1 MRSQLSPA
9 REAPGDLP
17 ESPRARIRGRLRQF
31 GALLAATA
39 VLVTGGIIA
48 AGPASAASLGPGHG
62 DLNTT
67 GTVGA
72 FIAESDGRQ
81 VYCMDAG
88 APAPWNM
95 TSGPTTVTE
104 LVSYTGQQLSPTT
117 LAKLNYVMSK
127 WGDSANPDTTAA
139 VQMYVWAEADP
150 VNYHSHGMHG
160 DSWYIG
166 RVPAAHRA
174 TVLGNLATM
183 RAEANANHAVN
194 PSVDVAITMAD
205 QYNGTLAV
213 TVSPTALNGNV
224 VLTDATF
231 TDGTTSKALGTG
243 TYPIVGKPALGV
255 PEYRVTAS
263 AAYSAAGL
271 GARVNLY
278 ETPGQ
283 QRLLANGTPAAVT
296 ATAQTPWIA
305 LDFQPVIGTQVA
317 AKYVS
322 EGDAFV
328 DVLTVSTVG
337 TGQWIVVDGS
347 PVELTATGTLYGPFD
362 EQPVE
367 AETAPDGAPVIGTET
382 LRLDRGVGDYQS
394 AGTLTASES
403 GFYTWVWE
411 IDQTAQGG
419 NGKYIRGSFTDWFG
433 RIAETHVTPFQP
445 EAISQTDARHAIP
458 GDEVTDTITVSSTN
472 GVWLRIDG
480 EPIPVILDGTAYQVP
495 GTLPPVEQSGVP
507 ADAVPIG
514 QVQVTATGPGTY
526 TSPPVAHPDAG
537 FVTWV
542 WEVRLTSQPDEY
554 RGYIAN
560 DWADNYG
567 IPLESTS
574 VRWPVR
580 VTSEVREY
588 NVHPNGRAFDMIEV
602 TGFPEN
608 HGDFTGDGYWGSD
621 LDVITHTVYGPFDTD
636 TTLTDDLVLDDAP
649 VLTTLTTPARNGIYK
664 LGYTDADQI
673 RPTQP
678 GYYVIVSDFAGDD
691 RVQPFRSSPADILER
706 FYVPQ
711 PTTPNVE
718 VTVTTKATP
727 EAYVGDPI
735 SDTAIIDGD
744 VPDGAYLVFRA
755 YGPYAEQPGMD
766 EELESFFISE
776 EIPVDGDGEYESGT
790 TSVDTAGL
798 VFWVETLHA
807 ADGEVLAA
815 GFIGAPGE
823 TTIVHD
829 KPVDLRVKTQ
839 AVPEVTLGDPAHDI
853 AIVTGQ
859 VPEGAMLAFQAYQ
872 QTSNEAVCEAENL
885 VFDTHDRLIPVTE
898 AGEYRSAEVVF
909 EKVGTYFWI
918 EALYSHDGEILHR
931 GECGAAGETTKVVE
945 KPGTPPGPPSLAVT
959 GAGWTWAGIITA
971 LVLLSTGGILWFG
984 RRLALYRERTG
995 YVRDED
1001 LADELKT
1008 LTKE

>member
-1 MRSQLSPA
+1 M
-9 REAPGDLP
+9 
-17 ESPRARIRGRLRQF
+17 
-31 GALLAATA
+31 
-39 VLVTGGIIA
+39 LVTGGVIA
-48 AGPASAASLGPGHG
+48 AGPASAASVGPGHG

-95 TSGPTTVTE
+95 TSGPTTVTD
-104 LVSYTGQQLSPTT
+104 LTSYTGQQLSPTT
-117 LAKLNYVMSK
+117 LAKLNYVMAK
-127 WGDSANPDTTAA
+127 WGDSTNPDITAA

-150 VNYHSHGMHG
+150 VTYQAQGG
-160 DSWYIG
+160 QSWALT
-166 RVPAAHRA
+166 RVPAAHQS
-174 TVLGNLATM
+174 TVLANLATM
-183 RAEANANHAVN
+183 YADANANHAVN
-194 PSVDVAITMAD
+194 PSVDVVISMAD
-205 QYNGTLAV
+205 QYNGTLTV
-213 TVSPTALNGNV
+213 NVSPTALNGSV

-231 TDGTTSKALGTG
+231 IDGTTSKALGTG
-243 TYPIVGKPALGV
+243 TYPIVGKPAAGV

-263 AAYSAAGL
+263 ASYSGVGL

-296 ATAQTPWIA
+296 ATAQTLWIA

-317 AKYVS
+317 AKYVA
-322 EGDAFV
+322 EGDSFT
-328 DVLTVSTVG
+328 DMLTVSTVG
-337 TGQWIVVDGS
+337 VGSWIHVDGS
-347 PVELTATGTLYGPFD
+347 PVPLTAQGTLYGPFD
-362 EQPVE
+362 EQP
-367 AETAPDGAPVIGTET
+367 AESESVPDGAPVVGTET
-382 LRLDRGVGDYQS
+382 LVLNRGTGEYAS
-394 AGTLTASES
+394 AGSLTATES
-403 GFYTWVWE
+403 GFYTWVWG
-411 IDQTAQGG
+411 IDKTAQGDS
-419 NGKYIRGSFTDWFG
+419 GKYIRGSFTDWFG
-433 RIAETHVTPFQP
+433 RVAETHVTPFQP
-445 EAISQTDARHAIP
+445 GAVSKTDARLALP

-472 GVWLRIDG
+472 GAWLRIDG
-480 EPIPVILDGTAYQVP
+480 DYIPAVLDGTAYQVP
-495 GTLPPVEQSGVP
+495 GTLPPLEQPGV
-507 ADAVPIG
+507 ASDATVIG
-514 QVQVTATGPGTY
+514 EVQVTATGPGTY
-526 TSPPVAHPDAG
+526 TSPPVAHPHAG

-554 RGYIAN
+554 RDYIAN

-574 VRWPVR
+574 VRWPIS

-588 NVHPNGRAFDMIEV
+588 NVHPNGRAFDTIEV

-608 HGDFTGDGYWGSD
+608 HGDFTGDGYWGAD

-636 TTLTDDLVLDDAP
+636 TVLTDELVVDDAP
-649 VLTTLTTPARNGIYK
+649 VLTVLTTPARNGTYQ

-673 RPTQP
+673 RPTEP

-711 PTTPNVE
+711 PPAPGVE

-727 EAYVGDPI
+727 EAFVGDPI
-735 SDTAIIDGD
+735 SDTAIVEGH

-755 YGPYAEQPGMD
+755 YGPYSEQPMMG
-766 EELESFFISE
+766 EEGEPFFISD
-776 EIPVDGDGEYESGT
+776 EIPVDGAGEYESGV

-807 ADGEVLAA
+807 PDGAVLAE

-823 TTIVHD
+823 TTIVHERPTD
-829 KPVDLRVKTQ
+829 VTVTTK
-839 AVPEVTLGDPAHDI
+839 AVPEVTLGDPAHDV
-853 AIVTGQ
+853 AIVTGD
-859 VPEGAMLAFQAYQ
+859 VPEGAMLVFQAYR
-872 QTSNEAVCEAENL
+872 QTGAEAVCDVENL
-885 VFDTHDRLIPVTE
+885 VFDTHDELIPVTG
-898 AGEYRSAEVVF
+898 AGEYVSAEVVF
-909 EKVGTYFWI
+909 EEVGTYFWI
-918 EALYSHDGEILHR
+918 ETLYDRDGEMLHR

-945 KPGTPPGPPSLAVT
+945 KPVTPSGPPSLAVT
-959 GAGWTWAGIITA
+959 GAGWSWAGIIAALMLTA
-971 LVLLSTGGILWFG
+971 TGGILWFG
-984 RRLALYRERTG
+984 RKLALYRERTG

-1001 LADELKT
+1001 LAAELEE
-1008 LTKE
+1008 LTQE

>member
-1 MRSQLSPA
+1 M
-9 REAPGDLP
+9 
-17 ESPRARIRGRLRQF
+17 
-31 GALLAATA
+31 
-39 VLVTGGIIA
+39 LVTGGIITA
-48 AGPASAASLGPGHG
+48 SPASAASLGPGHG

-95 TSGPTTVTE
+95 TSGPTTVTD
-104 LVSYTGQQLSPTT
+104 LVSYTGQQLSPVT
-117 LAKLNYVMSK
+117 LAKLNYVMAK
-127 WGDSANPDTTAA
+127 WGDSTNPDITAA

-150 VNYHSHGMHG
+150 ITYQAQGG
-160 DSWYIG
+160 QAWALA
-166 RVPAAHRA
+166 RVPAAHHSA
-174 TVLGNLATM
+174 VLANLSTM
-183 RAEANANHAVN
+183 YADANANHAVN
-194 PSVDVAITMAD
+194 PSVDVAISMAD
-205 QYNGTLAV
+205 QYNGTLTV
-213 TVSPTALNGNV
+213 SVSPTALNGNV

-243 TYPIVGKPALGV
+243 TYPIVGKPAAGV

-263 AAYSAAGL
+263 ASYSGAGL

-317 AKYVS
+317 TKYVA
-322 EGDAFV
+322 EGDSFT
-328 DVLTVSTVG
+328 DLLTVSTVG
-337 TGQWIVVDGS
+337 VGSWIHVDGT
-347 PVELTATGTLYGPFD
+347 PVPLTAQGTLYGPFD
-362 EQPVE
+362 EQPTE
-367 AETAPDGAPVIGTET
+367 SETVPDGAPVVGSEA
-382 LRLDRGVGDYQS
+382 LVLDRGTGEYAS
-394 AGTLTASES
+394 AGSLTASES
-403 GFYTWVWE
+403 GFYTWVWS
-411 IDQTAQGG
+411 IDNTAQGDS
-419 NGKYIRGSFTDWFG
+419 GKYIRGSFTDWFG
-433 RIAETHVTPFQP
+433 RVAETHVTPFQP
-445 EAISQTDARHAIP
+445 EAVSKTDARLALP

-472 GVWLRIDG
+472 GAWLRIDG
-480 EPIPVILDGTAYQVP
+480 DYIPVVLDGTAYQVP
-495 GTLPPVEQSGVP
+495 GTLPPVEQAGVP
-507 ADAVPIG
+507 SDATVIG
-514 QVQVTATGPGTY
+514 EVQVTASGPGTY
-526 TSPPVAHPDAG
+526 TSPPVAHLDAG

-542 WEVRLTSQPDEY
+542 WEVRLESQSDEY
-554 RGYIAN
+554 RDYIAN

-574 VRWPVR
+574 VRWPVS

-602 TGFPEN
+602 TGFPDN
-608 HGDFTGDGYWGSD
+608 HGDFTGDGYWGAD

-636 TTLTDDLVLDDAP
+636 KVLTDELVLDEAP
-649 VLTTLTTPARNGIYK
+649 VLTVLTTPARNGTYK

-711 PTTPNVE
+711 PPAPSVE
-718 VTVTTKATP
+718 VSVTTKATP
-727 EAYVGDPI
+727 EAFVGDPI
-735 SDTAIIDGD
+735 SDTAIVEGY
-744 VPDGAYLVFRA
+744 VPDGAFLVFRT
-755 YGPYAEQPGMD
+755 YGPFAEQPMMG
-766 EELESFFISE
+766 EEGVPFFISE
-776 EIPVDGDGEYESGT
+776 EIPVDGAGEYESGV

-807 ADGEVLAA
+807 ADGAVLAE

-823 TTIVHD
+823 TTIVHERPTEVIVTT
-829 KPVDLRVKTQ
+829 K
-839 AVPEVTLGDPAHDI
+839 AVPEVMLGDPAHDV

-859 VPEGAMLAFQAYQ
+859 VPEGAMLAFQAYR
-872 QTSNEAVCEAENL
+872 QTSIEAVCDAENL
-885 VFDTHDRLIPVTE
+885 VFDTHDRLIPVTR
-898 AGEYRSAEVVF
+898 AGEYVSAEVVF
-909 EKVGTYFWI
+909 EEVGTYFWI
-918 EALYSHDGEILHR
+918 ETLYDRDGEMLHR

-945 KPGTPPGPPSLAVT
+945 KSVTPSGPPSLAVT
-959 GAGWTWAGIITA
+959 GAGWSWAGIIAA
-971 LVLLSTGGILWFG
+971 LMLIATGGILWFG

-1001 LADELKT
+1001 LAAELEE
-1008 LTKE
+1008 LTNE

>member
-1 MRSQLSPA
+1 MRSQSPPTYQ
-9 REAPGDLP
+9 APGDP
-17 ESPRARIRGRLRQF
+17 PGASHGRFRKRVRQF
-31 GALLAATA
+31 GAMLATAA
-39 VLVTGGIIA
+39 VLVTGGILA

-88 APAPWNM
+88 APAPWGV
-95 TSGPTTVTE
+95 TSGPTTVTD
-104 LVSYTGQQLSPTT
+104 LTSYTGQQLSPTT
-117 LAKLNYVMSK
+117 LAKLNYVLSK
-127 WGDSANPDTTAA
+127 WGDSTNPDITAA

-150 VNYHSHGMHG
+150 VTYHSHGMDG

-166 RVPAAHRA
+166 RVPVANRA

-183 RAEANANHAVN
+183 RAEAEANHAVN
-194 PSVDVAITMAD
+194 PSVDVSLTMAD
-205 QYNGTLAV
+205 QFNGTLAV
-213 TVSPTALNGNV
+213 TVSPTVMNGNV

-231 TDGTTSKALGTG
+231 VDGTTSKALGTG
-243 TYPIVGKPALGV
+243 TYPIVGKPTPGV

-263 AAYSAAGL
+263 ASYSGAGL

-322 EGDAFV
+322 EGDAFI

-337 TGQWIVVDGS
+337 TGQWIIVDGT
-347 PVELTATGTLYGPFD
+347 PVQLTATGTLYGPFD

-367 AETAPDGAPVIGTET
+367 SETVPEGAPIVGTEA
-382 LRLDRGVGDYQS
+382 LLLDRGVGEYQS

-411 IDQTAQGG
+411 IDKAAQGE
-419 NGKYIRGSFTDWFG
+419 NGKFIRGSFTDWFG
-433 RIAETHVTPFQP
+433 RVAETHVSPFQP
-445 EAISQTDARHAIP
+445 EAVSQTDARLAVP

-472 GVWLRIDG
+472 GAWLRIDG

-495 GTLPPVEQSGVP
+495 GTLPPVEQAGVP
-507 ADAVPIG
+507 ADATPIG
-514 QVQVTATGPGTY
+514 HVQVTATGPGTY
-526 TSPPVAHPDAG
+526 TSPSVVHPAAG

-542 WEVRLTSQPDEY
+542 WEVRLASQPEEY
-554 RGYIAN
+554 RDYIAN

-574 VRWPVR
+574 VRWPIS

-588 NVHPNGRAFDMIEV
+588 NVHANGRAFDTVEV

-608 HGDFTGDGYWGSD
+608 HGDFTGDGYWGAD
-621 LDVITHTVYGPFDTD
+621 LDVITHTVYGPFTTD
-636 TTLTDDLVLDDAP
+636 TVLTDDLVLEDAP
-649 VLTTLTTPARNGIYK
+649 VLTVLTTPARNGTYK

-673 RPTQP
+673 RPTEP

-711 PTTPNVE
+711 PPAPGVE
-718 VTVTTKATP
+718 VATKATP
-727 EAYVGDPI
+727 EAFVGDPI
-735 SDTAIIDGD
+735 SDTAIVNGN
-744 VPDGAYLVFRA
+744 VPDGSYLVFRA
-755 YGPYAEQPGMD
+755 YGPYPEQPSAED
-766 EELESFFISE
+766 EVEAFFTSE
-776 EIPVDGDGEYESGT
+776 HIPVGGPGEHESGT
-790 TSVDTAGL
+790 TSVQSAGL

-807 ADGEVLAA
+807 PDGEVLAE

-823 TTIVHD
+823 TTTVHERPAEVIVTT
-829 KPVDLRVKTQ
+829 K
-839 AVPEVTLGDPAHDI
+839 AMPEVTLGDPAHDV
-853 AIVTGQ
+853 AIVTGT
-859 VPEGAMLAFQAYQ
+859 VPEGAMLAFQAYR
-872 QTSNEAVCEAENL
+872 QTGDQAVCDAENL

-898 AGEYRSAEVVF
+898 AGEYTSAEVVF

-918 EALYSHDGEILHR
+918 ETLYNQDGEILHR
-931 GECGAAGETTKVVE
+931 GVCGADGETTKVIE
-945 KPGTPPGPPSLAVT
+945 KPVTPPGPPSLAVT
-959 GAGWTWAGIITA
+959 GSGWSWAGIIAA
-971 LVLLSTGGILWFG
+971 LMLIATGGTLWFG

-1001 LADELKT
+1001 LADELEE
-1008 LTKE
+1008 LAKE

>member
-1 MRSQLSPA
+1 MRSQSPPTS
-9 REAPGDLP
+9 RGDVPG
-17 ESPRARIRGRLRQF
+17 SPRHRFRHRVRQF

-39 VLVTGGIIA
+39 VLVTGGVIT

-62 DLNTT
+62 DLHTT

-95 TSGPTTVTE
+95 TSGPTTVTD

-117 LAKLNYVMSK
+117 LAKLNYVMAK
-127 WGDSANPDTTAA
+127 WGDSTNPDITAA

-166 RVPAAHRA
+166 RVPTAHRA

-194 PSVDVAITMAD
+194 PSVDVAISMAD
-205 QYNGTLAV
+205 QYNGTLTV
-213 TVSPTALNGNV
+213 NVSPTALNGSV

-243 TYPIVGKPALGV
+243 TYPIVGKPAAGV

-263 AAYSAAGL
+263 ASYSGAGL

-317 AKYVS
+317 AKYVA
-322 EGDAFV
+322 EGDRFTDLLA
-328 DVLTVSTVG
+328 VSTVG
-337 TGQWIVVDGS
+337 VGSWIHVDGT
-347 PVELTATGTLYGPFD
+347 PVPLTAQGRFYGPFD
-362 EQPVE
+362 EQP
-367 AETAPDGAPVIGTET
+367 AESETVPDGAPVVGTET
-382 LRLDRGVGDYQS
+382 LVLDRGTGEYAS
-394 AGTLTASES
+394 AGSLTATES
-403 GFYTWVWE
+403 GFYTWVWG
-411 IDQTAQGG
+411 IDKATQGDS
-419 NGKYIRGSFTDWFG
+419 GKYIRGSFTDWFG
-433 RIAETHVTPFQP
+433 RVAETHVTPFQP
-445 EAISQTDARHAIP
+445 EAVSKTDARLALP

-472 GVWLRIDG
+472 GAWLRIDG
-480 EPIPVILDGTAYQVP
+480 DYIPVVLDGTAYQVP
-495 GTLPPVEQSGVP
+495 GTLPPLEQPGVP
-507 ADAVPIG
+507 SDATVIG
-514 QVQVTATGPGTY
+514 EVQVTATGPGTY
-526 TSPPVAHPDAG
+526 TSPEVAHPHAG

-542 WEVRLTSQPDEY
+542 WEVRLSGQPDEY
-554 RGYIAN
+554 RDYIAN

-574 VRWPVR
+574 VRWPIS

-588 NVHPNGRAFDMIEV
+588 NVHPNGRAFDTIEV
-602 TGFPEN
+602 TGFPDN
-608 HGDFTGDGYWGSD
+608 HGDFTGDGYWGAD
-621 LDVITHTVYGPFDTD
+621 LDVITHTVYGPFHTD
-636 TTLTDDLVLDDAP
+636 TVLTDGLVLDEAP
-649 VLTTLTTPARNGIYK
+649 VLTVLTTPARNGTYR

-711 PTTPNVE
+711 PPVPSVE
-718 VTVTTKATP
+718 VSVTTKATP
-727 EAYVGDPI
+727 EAFVGNPI
-735 SDTAIIDGD
+735 SDTAIVDGD
-744 VPDGAYLVFRA
+744 VPGGAYLVFRA
-755 YGPYAEQPGMD
+755 YGPYSEQPMMG
-766 EELESFFISE
+766 EEGEPFFISE
-776 EIPVDGDGEYESGT
+776 KIPVDGAGEYESGV

-807 ADGEVLAA
+807 ADGEVLAE

-823 TTIVHD
+823 TTIVHERPID
-829 KPVDLRVKTQ
+829 VTVTTK
-839 AVPEVTLGDPAHDI
+839 AIPEVTLGDPAHDV
-853 AIVTGQ
+853 AIVTGD

-872 QTSNEAVCEAENL
+872 QTGAEAVCDVENL
-885 VFDTHDRLIPVTE
+885 VFDTHDRLIPVAGT
-898 AGEYRSAEVVF
+898 GEYRSAEVMF

-918 EALYSHDGEILHR
+918 ETLYDRDGEMLHR
-931 GECGAAGETTKVVE
+931 GECGATGETTKVVE
-945 KPGTPPGPPSLAVT
+945 EPGTPPGPSSLAVT
-959 GAGWTWAGIITA
+959 GAGWSWAGIIAA
-971 LVLLSTGGILWFG
+971 LMLIATGGILWFG
-984 RRLALYRERTG
+984 RKLALYRERTG

-1001 LADELKT
+1001 LSAELKE
-1008 LTKE
+1008 LTQE

>member
-1 MRSQLSPA
+1 MRSQSPPTS
-9 REAPGDLP
+9 RGPGNLP
-17 ESPRARIRGRLRQF
+17 GSPRARFRQRVRQF

-39 VLVTGGIIA
+39 VLVTGGIITA
-48 AGPASAASLGPGHG
+48 SPASAASLGPGHG

-95 TSGPTTVTE
+95 TSGPTTVTD
-104 LVSYTGQQLSPTT
+104 LVSYTGQQLSPVT
-117 LAKLNYVMSK
+117 LAKLNYVMAK
-127 WGDSANPDTTAA
+127 WGDSTNPDITAA

-150 VNYHSHGMHG
+150 ITYQAQGG
-160 DSWYIG
+160 QAWALA
-166 RVPAAHRA
+166 RVPAAHHSA
-174 TVLGNLATM
+174 VLANLSTM
-183 RAEANANHAVN
+183 YADANANHAVN
-194 PSVDVAITMAD
+194 PSVDVAISMAD
-205 QYNGTLAV
+205 QYNGTLTV
-213 TVSPTALNGNV
+213 SVSPTALNGNV

-243 TYPIVGKPALGV
+243 TYPIVGKPAAGV

-263 AAYSAAGL
+263 ASYSGAGL

-317 AKYVS
+317 TKYVA
-322 EGDAFV
+322 EGDSFT
-328 DVLTVSTVG
+328 DLLTVSTVG
-337 TGQWIVVDGS
+337 VGSWIHVDGT
-347 PVELTATGTLYGPFD
+347 PVPLTAQGTLYGPFD
-362 EQPVE
+362 EQPTE
-367 AETAPDGAPVIGTET
+367 SETVPDGAPVVGSEA
-382 LRLDRGVGDYQS
+382 LVLDRGTGEYAS
-394 AGTLTASES
+394 AGSLTASES
-403 GFYTWVWE
+403 GFYTWVWS
-411 IDQTAQGG
+411 IDNTAQGDS
-419 NGKYIRGSFTDWFG
+419 GKYIRGSFTDWFG
-433 RIAETHVTPFQP
+433 RVAETHVTPFQP
-445 EAISQTDARHAIP
+445 EAVSKTDARLALP

-472 GVWLRIDG
+472 GAWLRIDG
-480 EPIPVILDGTAYQVP
+480 DYIPVVLDGTAYQVP
-495 GTLPPVEQSGVP
+495 GTLPPVEQAGVP
-507 ADAVPIG
+507 SDATVIG
-514 QVQVTATGPGTY
+514 EVQVTASGPGTY
-526 TSPPVAHPDAG
+526 TSPPVAHLDAG

-542 WEVRLTSQPDEY
+542 WEVRLESQSDEY
-554 RGYIAN
+554 RDYIAN

-574 VRWPVR
+574 VRWPVS

-602 TGFPEN
+602 TGFPDN
-608 HGDFTGDGYWGSD
+608 HGDFTGDGYWGAD

-636 TTLTDDLVLDDAP
+636 KVLTDELVLDEAP
-649 VLTTLTTPARNGIYK
+649 VLTVLTTPARNGTYK

-711 PTTPNVE
+711 PPAPSVE
-718 VTVTTKATP
+718 VSVTTKATP
-727 EAYVGDPI
+727 EAFVGDPI
-735 SDTAIIDGD
+735 SDTAIVEGY
-744 VPDGAYLVFRA
+744 VPDGAFLVFRT
-755 YGPYAEQPGMD
+755 YGPFAEQPMMG
-766 EELESFFISE
+766 EEGVPFFISE
-776 EIPVDGDGEYESGT
+776 EIPVDGAGEYESGV

-807 ADGEVLAA
+807 ADGAVLAE

-823 TTIVHD
+823 TTIVHERPTEVIVTT
-829 KPVDLRVKTQ
+829 K
-839 AVPEVTLGDPAHDI
+839 AVPEVMLGDPAHDV

-859 VPEGAMLAFQAYQ
+859 VPEGAMLAFQAYR
-872 QTSNEAVCEAENL
+872 QTSIEAVCDAENL
-885 VFDTHDRLIPVTE
+885 VFDTHDRLIPVTR
-898 AGEYRSAEVVF
+898 AGEYVSAEVVF
-909 EKVGTYFWI
+909 EEVGTYFWI
-918 EALYSHDGEILHR
+918 ETLYDRDGEMLHR

-945 KPGTPPGPPSLAVT
+945 KSVTPSGPPSLAVT
-959 GAGWTWAGIITA
+959 GAGWSWAGIIAA
-971 LVLLSTGGILWFG
+971 LMLIATGGILWFG

-1001 LADELKT
+1001 LAAELEE
-1008 LTKE
+1008 LTNE

>member
-1 MRSQLSPA
+1 MRSQSPPTRQA
-9 REAPGDLP
+9 LGDPP
-17 ESPRARIRGRLRQF
+17 ESSRVRFRKRIRQF
-31 GALLAATA
+31 GAMLATAA
-39 VLVTGGIIA
+39 VLVTGGILA

-88 APAPWNM
+88 APAPWNT
-95 TSGPTTVTE
+95 TSGPTTVTD
-104 LVSYTGQQLSPTT
+104 LTSYTGQQLSPTT
-117 LAKLNYVMSK
+117 LAKLNYVLSK
-127 WGDSANPDTTAA
+127 WGDSTNPDITAA
-139 VQMYVWAEADP
+139 VQMYVWAEADSAT
-150 VNYHSHGMHG
+150 YHSHGMDG

-166 RVPAAHRA
+166 RVPVADRA

-183 RAEANANHAVN
+183 RAEAEANHAVN
-194 PSVDVAITMAD
+194 PSVDVSLTMAD
-205 QYNGTLAV
+205 QFNGTLAV
-213 TVSPTALNGNV
+213 TVSPTVMNGNV

-231 TDGTTSKALGTG
+231 ADGTTSKALGTG
-243 TYPIVGKPALGV
+243 TYPIVGKPTPGV

-263 AAYSAAGL
+263 ASYSGAGL

-328 DVLTVSTVG
+328 DALTVSTVG
-337 TGQWIVVDGS
+337 TGQWIIVDGA
-347 PVELTATGTLYGPFD
+347 PVQLTATGTLYGPFD

-367 AETAPDGAPVIGTET
+367 SETVPEGAQAVGTEA
-382 LRLDRGVGDYQS
+382 LLLDRGVGEYQS

-411 IDQTAQGG
+411 IDKAAQGE

-433 RIAETHVTPFQP
+433 RVAETHVSPFQP
-445 EAISQTDARHAIP
+445 EAVSQTDARRAVS

-472 GVWLRIDG
+472 GAWLRIDG

-495 GTLPPVEQSGVP
+495 GTLPPVEQAGVP
-507 ADAVPIG
+507 ADATPIG
-514 QVQVTATGPGTY
+514 HVQVTATGPGTY
-526 TSPPVAHPDAG
+526 TSPPVVHPDAG

-542 WEVRLTSQPDEY
+542 WEVRLASQADEY
-554 RGYIAN
+554 RDYIAN

-574 VRWPVR
+574 VRWPIS

-588 NVHPNGRAFDMIEV
+588 NVHAHGRAFDTVEV

-608 HGDFTGDGYWGSD
+608 HGDFTGDGYWGAD
-621 LDVITHTVYGPFDTD
+621 LDVITHTVYGPFTTD
-636 TTLTDDLVLDDAP
+636 TVLTDDLVLDDAP
-649 VLTTLTTPARNGIYK
+649 LLTVLTTPARDGTYK

-673 RPTQP
+673 RPTEP

-711 PTTPNVE
+711 PPVPGVE
-718 VTVTTKATP
+718 VTTKATP
-727 EAYVGDPI
+727 EAFVGDPI
-735 SDTAIIDGD
+735 SDTAIVDGN
-744 VPDGAYLVFRA
+744 VPDGSYLVFRA
-755 YGPYAEQPGMD
+755 YGPYPEQPATED
-766 EELESFFISE
+766 EVKAFFTSE
-776 EIPVDGDGEYESGT
+776 HIPVHGPGQYESGR
-790 TSVDTAGL
+790 TSVQSAGF

-807 ADGEVLAA
+807 PDGEVLAE

-823 TTIVHD
+823 TTIVHERPTEVVVTT
-829 KPVDLRVKTQ
+829 K
-839 AVPEVTLGDPAHDI
+839 AMPEVTLGAPAHDV
-853 AIVTGQ
+853 AIVTGT
-859 VPEGAMLAFQAYQ
+859 VPEGAMLAFQAYR
-872 QTSNEAVCEAENL
+872 QTGDQAVCDVENL
-885 VFDTHDRLIPVTE
+885 VFDTHDRLIPVVE
-898 AGEYRSAEVVF
+898 AGEYTSAEVVF
-909 EKVGTYFWI
+909 EKVGSYFWI
-918 EALYSHDGEILHR
+918 ETLYNQDGEILHR
-931 GECGAAGETTKVVE
+931 GACGADGETTKVIE
-945 KPGTPPGPPSLAVT
+945 KPVAPPGPPSLAVT
-959 GAGWTWAGIITA
+959 GSGWSWAGIVAA
-971 LVLLSTGGILWFG
+971 LMLIATGGTLWFG

-995 YVRDED
+995 
-1001 LADELKT
+1001 
-1008 LTKE
+1008 

>member
-1 MRSQLSPA
+1 MRSQLSPT
-9 REAPGDLP
+9 RKAPGDPP

-127 WGDSANPDTTAA
+127 WGDSTNPDITAA

-166 RVPAAHRA
+166 RVPVANRA

-243 TYPIVGKPALGV
+243 TYPIVGKPTPGV

-263 AAYSAAGL
+263 ASYSAAGL

-317 AKYVS
+317 SKYVA
-322 EGDAFV
+322 EGDAFI

-337 TGQWIVVDGS
+337 TGQWIIVDGS

-411 IDQTAQGG
+411 IDQAAQGE

-433 RIAETHVTPFQP
+433 RIAETHVSPFQP
-445 EAISQTDARHAIP
+445 EAISQTDTRLAVP
-458 GDEVTDTITVSSTN
+458 GDAVTDTITVSSTN
-472 GVWLRIDG
+472 GAWLRVDG
-480 EPIPVILDGTAYQVP
+480 ESIPVILDGTAYQVP
-495 GTLPPVEQSGVP
+495 GTLPPVEQAGVP

-526 TSPPVAHPDAG
+526 TSPPVTHPDAG

-542 WEVRLTSQPDEY
+542 WEVRLESQPDEY
-554 RGYIAN
+554 RDYIAN

-574 VRWPVR
+574 VRWPVS

-588 NVHPNGRAFDMIEV
+588 NVHPNGRAFDTIEV
-602 TGFPEN
+602 TGFPKN

-636 TTLTDDLVLDDAP
+636 TVLTDNLVLDEAP
-649 VLTTLTTPARNGIYK
+649 VLTALTTPARNGVYK

-673 RPTQP
+673 RPTQA

-711 PTTPNVE
+711 PPTPIVE

-735 SDTAIIDGD
+735 SDAAIIDGD

-766 EELESFFISE
+766 EELEPFFISE
-776 EIPVDGDGEYESGT
+776 EIPVDGAGEYESGT
-790 TSVDTAGL
+790 TSVGTVGF

-807 ADGEVLAA
+807 ADGDVLAE

-823 TTIVHD
+823 TTIVHERPLGVVVTT
-829 KPVDLRVKTQ
+829 K
-839 AVPEVTLGDPAHDI
+839 AIPEVTLGDPAHDV
-853 AIVTGQ
+853 AIVTGH
-859 VPEGAMLAFQAYQ
+859 VPDGAMLAFQAYQ

-918 EALYSHDGEILHR
+918 ETLYTQDGEILHR
-931 GECGAAGETTKVVE
+931 GECGAQGETTKVVE

-1001 LADELKT
+1001 LADELET